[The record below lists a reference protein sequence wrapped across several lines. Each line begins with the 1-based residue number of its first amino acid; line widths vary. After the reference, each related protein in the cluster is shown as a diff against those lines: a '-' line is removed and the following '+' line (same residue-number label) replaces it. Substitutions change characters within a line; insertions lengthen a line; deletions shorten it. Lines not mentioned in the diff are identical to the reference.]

1 MLNTS
6 HVYCPH
12 CTATKVEVSLLLH
25 DVLYPD
31 QMVPE
36 EGVRTEA
43 RKQWRPPQPT
53 DSFLK
58 VMGRCIP
65 NPASQTLHPSRI
77 MIFVAASQTH
87 ALLRCIP
94 YTQT

>member
-1 MLNTS
+1 
-6 HVYCPH
+6 VYIPPI
-12 CTATKVEVSLLLH
+12 CTITQVEVSLLLH

-43 RKQWRPPQPT
+43 RKQWQPPQPT

-58 VMGRCIP
+58 VIGYTR
-65 NPASQTLHPSRI
+65 NPGQEGEW
-77 MIFVAASQTH
+77 
-87 ALLRCIP
+87 
-94 YTQT
+94 